1 MEVSEE
7 SIRERIQYLMG
18 IYKFNF
24 YKDSKETW
32 IERRVDYHKLIF
44 NTNLSFIDIVIK
56 VREKYNY
63 SHWLTTTEQRTER
76 EYTTGSRE
84 HREAFKFLRG

>member
-56 VREKYNY
+56 VNIPFVIKDKAINI
-63 SHWLTTTEQRTER
+63 EQ
-76 EYTTGSRE
+76 
-84 HREAFKFLRG
+84 